1 MGKVI
6 QMGGRQLSK
15 TALWIAQA
23 IEREVNGHPDPIRL
37 IVTDDAR
44 KTDVKRQLQCMVG
57 MRYTRIEVLTYADV
71 MQEKME
77 ARLASLAQGNQPPPN
92 L

>member
-15 TALWIAQA
+15 TAAWIAQA
-23 IEREVNGHPDPIRL
+23 IEREALGHPDPIRL

-44 KTDVKRQLQCMVG
+44 KADVKRQLQCMVG
-57 MRYTRIEVLTYADV
+57 MKPTRIEVLTYADR
-71 MQEKME
+71 ME
-77 ARLASLAQGNQPPPN
+77 ERRAAQGNQPTPGP
-92 L
+92 